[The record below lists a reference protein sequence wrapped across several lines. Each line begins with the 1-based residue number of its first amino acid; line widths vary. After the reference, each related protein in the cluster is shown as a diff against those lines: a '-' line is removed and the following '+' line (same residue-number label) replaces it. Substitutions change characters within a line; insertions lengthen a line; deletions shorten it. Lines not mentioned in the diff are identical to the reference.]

1 MSGPAVDKELAV
13 VVHEGLRLVG
23 QSEEVKKLREKFIR
37 PSNVDNLQV
46 PKVKPVIWHNIS
58 DKGKATDAAVQKA
71 VSKLCWCY
79 QRLLSNLSLLIRIK
93 KLKIKLLCSW
103 RLNNY
108 QLRAVSA
115 LSHAVSASCQQ
126 RKDVIRAEL
135 DNKFHSLCEPTHPG
149 SATPLFGDI

>member
-1 MSGPAVDKELAV
+1 MDDEQEDDILKESFLKGSEKSGPAVDKELAV

-58 DKGKATDAAVQKA
+58 YKGKATDAAVQKA

-93 KLKIKLLCSW
+93 TLKIKLL
-103 RLNNY
+103 
-108 QLRAVSA
+108 
-115 LSHAVSASCQQ
+115 
-126 RKDVIRAEL
+126 
-135 DNKFHSLCEPTHPG
+135 
-149 SATPLFGDI
+149 